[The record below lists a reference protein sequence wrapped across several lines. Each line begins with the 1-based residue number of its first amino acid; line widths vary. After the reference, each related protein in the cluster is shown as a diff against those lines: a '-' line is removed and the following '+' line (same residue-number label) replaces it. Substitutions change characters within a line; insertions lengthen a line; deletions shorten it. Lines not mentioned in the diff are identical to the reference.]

1 MNKSRNNPLLA
12 THWVT
17 WGLIVPQ
24 VLQWQPFNWFIQGIT
39 FIQTI
44 SNERLAGAGETSGR
58 NRWQVHVPTGPSP
71 LSTFKVPRF
80 THNKS
85 PFNGQQRKYQ
95 HWPHCHYAKRIQSKR
110 VSPLSIEPIQI
121 IGINMII
128 TSNSQNGLPSI
139 QTIFFFKSQ
148 PQGWRQWRGA
158 CRSPFIHD
166 VRSDPFDSGGEKSK
180 ARNTHT
186 KKNSSGAGAGWKDPP
201 TV

>member
-71 LSTFKVPRF
+71 LSTFKLPRF

-139 QTIFFFKSQ
+139 QTIFFLK
-148 PQGWRQWRGA
+148 A
-158 CRSPFIHD
+158 SPRDD
-166 VRSDPFDSGGEKSK
+166 VNEE
-180 ARNTHT
+180 ARAALHSFTMFVPTPLTPAERRARLATHT
-186 KKNSSGAGAGWKDPP
+186 QKKNSSGAGAGWKDPP